1 MRSEFPVVIPHQ
13 IFGRLPIRSCLPQ
26 LLRHPGISGRPR
38 HIHMDD
44 LPRLQLDNEEGEK
57 GTKEEIS
64 DLQEITGPHLGRM
77 IVEKGP
83 PSLSTSASWMD
94 LLHILLNGPFTH
106 VNIQL
111 EKFSTNTFRSP
122 KSIVCRHFFD
132 EADRLRRE
140 PRLSRGGFR
149 CALPEHAE
157 ELTVE
162 AAEVSPVEQERGP
175 VSRFELF
182 WPIAPREADLSSDRW
197 GVSPVA
203 AR

>member
-1 MRSEFPVVIPHQ
+1 MEDQEVIQAFSSHTSQKTFTHGICLGSSVRRSKHFDATHSCHARKMRSEFPVVIPHQ

-132 EADRLRRE
+132 
-140 PRLSRGGFR
+140 
-149 CALPEHAE
+149 
-157 ELTVE
+157 
-162 AAEVSPVEQERGP
+162 
-175 VSRFELF
+175 
-182 WPIAPREADLSSDRW
+182 
-197 GVSPVA
+197 
-203 AR
+203 